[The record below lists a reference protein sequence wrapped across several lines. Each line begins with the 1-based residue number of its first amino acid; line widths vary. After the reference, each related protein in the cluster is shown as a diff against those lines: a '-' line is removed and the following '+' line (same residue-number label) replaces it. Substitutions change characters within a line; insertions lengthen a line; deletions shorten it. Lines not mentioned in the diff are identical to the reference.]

1 MAGGLLA
8 SSAILG
14 IILGF
19 AAQRTLGNFVAGL
32 LIALAQPVR
41 IGDRVEY
48 EGAAGVVEEIGLT
61 YTFIR
66 AADRRRIVVPN
77 EKLASDTIVNASI
90 RSRETFAEI
99 SVPVPLAAD
108 LDAALDALAR
118 GRRRGAGRVRLR
130 QLARRSRD
138 RHAAGRGIRRSRGRA
153 PRARAPPARP
163 PAAPGARRL
172 GVSSKRKPKPKPT
185 RRPRRRRRLLVVLAI
200 AIPLALLALTAAGG
214 AVYFGSSCDLSA
226 LQPVRQA
233 DSSLVYGANG
243 SLIGVLPAVE
253 NRTAVARNAISPWMP
268 KATVAIEDRRFY
280 QHGGI
285 DPEGILR
292 AFVADVS
299 AGRIVQGGSTIT
311 QELVRNLYLSR
322 DKTVQRKVVEAC
334 LAVKLARAWTKD
346 RILTAYLNDVYYGNH
361 AYGIQAAAETYFSVP
376 ASRLTLEQA
385 ALLAGLPQAPS
396 YYDPLHNPVAA
407 LARRDAVLQ
416 ALRRSGDVTEAQY
429 AAAVHDRFLH
439 LRPSSAYAS
448 REPYFVGYVENLL
461 EQEYG
466 AATVRA
472 GGLKIYTTVQP
483 RLERAATDALS
494 HVLYARRDPS
504 GAIVSID
511 PASGAIRAMAGV
523 SPEESGSEFNL
534 ATAAER
540 QAGSTFK
547 PIVLAAAVARGMN
560 PWATRYL
567 SAPFYYAPLQ
577 WRVRTYDGTYAGPET
592 VAAATIHSDNT
603 VYARLA
609 LDVGPAAIVAMAK
622 RLGVQTQ
629 LQPTP
634 SLALGTAAVTPLDM
648 ASVYATL
655 AAGGVYSRPLA
666 IRRVVFPGGK
676 TDAGWG
682 SRSARGSSRTGS
694 RRR

>member
-1 MAGGLLA
+1 
-8 SSAILG
+8 
-14 IILGF
+14 
-19 AAQRTLGNFVAGL
+19 
-32 LIALAQPVR
+32 
-41 IGDRVEY
+41 
-48 EGAAGVVEEIGLT
+48 
-61 YTFIR
+61 
-66 AADRRRIVVPN
+66 
-77 EKLASDTIVNASI
+77 
-90 RSRETFAEI
+90 
-99 SVPVPLAAD
+99 
-108 LDAALDALAR
+108 
-118 GRRRGAGRVRLR
+118 
-130 QLARRSRD
+130 
-138 RHAAGRGIRRSRGRA
+138 
-153 PRARAPPARP
+153 
-163 PAAPGARRL
+163 
-172 GVSSKRKPKPKPT
+172 VSSKRKPQKPQPKPR
-185 RRPRRRRRLLVVLAI
+185 RRPRRRRRLLVVLVV

-253 NRTAVARNAISPWMP
+253 NRTAVVQSAISPWMP
-268 KATVAIEDRRFY
+268 KSTVAIEDRRFY

-311 QELVRNLYLSR
+311 QELVRNLYLSQ
-322 DKTVQRKVVEAC
+322 DKTVQRKVTEAC
-334 LAVKLARAWTKD
+334 LAVKLARAWSKD
-346 RILTAYLNDVYYGNH
+346 RILTAYLNDIYYGNH

-396 YYDPLHNPVAA
+396 YYDPLHNPAAA
-407 LARRDAVLQ
+407 LARRDEVLQ
-416 ALRRSGDVTEAQY
+416 ALRRSGDITEAQY
-429 AAAVHDRFLH
+429 ASAVHDRSLQ
-439 LRPSSAYAS
+439 LRPSSAYGS

-472 GGLKIYTTVQP
+472 GGLKIYTTIQP
-483 RLERAATDALS
+483 RLQRAATHALS
-494 HVLYARRDPS
+494 QVLYARHDPS

-511 PASGAIRAMAGV
+511 PATGAIRAMAGV
-523 SPEESGSEFNL
+523 SPGVSGSEFNL
-534 ATAAER
+534 ATSAER

-547 PIVLAAAVARGMN
+547 SIVLAAAVARGMN

-567 SAPFYYAPLQ
+567 SAPFYYPPLR

-592 VAAATIHSDNT
+592 VAAATIQSDNT

-609 LDVGPAAIVAMAK
+609 LDVGPPAIVAMAK
-622 RLGVQTQ
+622 RLGVQSE
-629 LQPTP
+629 LRPTP
-634 SLALGTAAVTPLDM
+634 SLALGTDAVTPLDM

-666 IRRVVFPGGK
+666 IRRVVFSGGK
-676 TDAGWG
+676 TDSNWAQPQRTRVIPDWVAATVTRVLEENMLHGTGVGAHLPGRVDAGKTGTTDDYADAWFAG
-682 SRSARGSSRTGS
+682 YTPSLEATVWMGYPRAEIPMLDVHGGAVSGPTLPATAWRLFMERALEGTASTDFPAALSPARFSPWTGRYAYAVTAS
-694 RRR
+694 PSG

>member
-1 MAGGLLA
+1 
-8 SSAILG
+8 
-14 IILGF
+14 
-19 AAQRTLGNFVAGL
+19 
-32 LIALAQPVR
+32 
-41 IGDRVEY
+41 
-48 EGAAGVVEEIGLT
+48 
-61 YTFIR
+61 
-66 AADRRRIVVPN
+66 
-77 EKLASDTIVNASI
+77 
-90 RSRETFAEI
+90 
-99 SVPVPLAAD
+99 
-108 LDAALDALAR
+108 
-118 GRRRGAGRVRLR
+118 
-130 QLARRSRD
+130 
-138 RHAAGRGIRRSRGRA
+138 
-153 PRARAPPARP
+153 
-163 PAAPGARRL
+163 
-172 GVSSKRKPKPKPT
+172 
-185 RRPRRRRRLLVVLAI
+185 
-200 AIPLALLALTAAGG
+200 LLALTAAGG

-253 NRTAVARNAISPWMP
+253 NRTAVVQDAISPWMP

-311 QELVRNLYLSR
+311 QELVRNLYLSQN
-322 DKTVQRKVVEAC
+322 KTVQRKVVEAC
-334 LAVKLARAWTKD
+334 LAVKLARAWPKN

-361 AYGIQAAAETYFSVP
+361 AYGIQAASETYFSVP

-396 YYDPLHNPVAA
+396 YYDPLHNPAAA
-407 LARRDAVLQ
+407 LTRRDEVLQ
-416 ALRRSGDVTEAQY
+416 ALRRTGDITGAQY
-429 AAAVHDRFLH
+429 ARTVHDRSLQ
-439 LRPSSAYAS
+439 LRPSSAYGS
-448 REPYFVGYVENLL
+448 REPYFVGYVETLL

-472 GGLKIYTTVQP
+472 GGLKIYTTIQP
-483 RLERAATDALS
+483 RLQRAATHALS
-494 HVLYARRDPS
+494 QVLDARHVPS

-511 PASGAIRAMAGV
+511 PATGAIRAVAGV
-523 SPEESGSEFNL
+523 SPGASGSEFNL
-534 ATAAER
+534 ATSAER

-547 PIVLAAAVARGMN
+547 PIVLAAAVARGLN
-560 PWATRYL
+560 PWAVRYL

-592 VAAATIHSDNT
+592 VAAATIQSDNT

-609 LDVGPAAIVAMAK
+609 LDVGPAAIAEMAK
-622 RLGVQTQ
+622 RLGVQSQ

-634 SLALGTAAVTPLDM
+634 SLALGTDAVTPLDM

-666 IRRVVFPGGK
+666 IRRVVFSAGK
-676 TDAGWG
+676 TDSNWGQPQRTRVIPDWVASTVTRVLEENMLHGTGVGAHLPGRVDAGKTGTTDDYADAWFAG
-682 SRSARGSSRTGS
+682 YTPSLEATVWMGYPRAEIPMLDVHGGAVSGPTLPATAWRLFMERALEGTASTDFPPAVSPARFAPWTGQYAYRVTTS
-694 RRR
+694 PSG

>member
-1 MAGGLLA
+1 M
-8 SSAILG
+8 
-14 IILGF
+14 
-19 AAQRTLGNFVAGL
+19 
-32 LIALAQPVR
+32 
-41 IGDRVEY
+41 
-48 EGAAGVVEEIGLT
+48 
-61 YTFIR
+61 
-66 AADRRRIVVPN
+66 
-77 EKLASDTIVNASI
+77 
-90 RSRETFAEI
+90 
-99 SVPVPLAAD
+99 
-108 LDAALDALAR
+108 
-118 GRRRGAGRVRLR
+118 
-130 QLARRSRD
+130 
-138 RHAAGRGIRRSRGRA
+138 
-153 PRARAPPARP
+153 
-163 PAAPGARRL
+163 
-172 GVSSKRKPKPKPT
+172 
-185 RRPRRRRRLLVVLAI
+185 I
-200 AIPLALLALTAAGG
+200 AIPLALIALTAAGE
-214 AVYFGSSCDLSA
+214 AVYFGPSCDLSA
-226 LQPVRQA
+226 LQPVHQA

-243 SLIGVLPAVE
+243 SLSGVLPAVE
-253 NRTAVARNAISPWMP
+253 NRTAVAQAAISPWMP

-280 QHGGI
+280 EHGGI

-299 AGRIVQGGSTIT
+299 AGRFVQGGSTIT

-334 LAVKLARAWTKD
+334 LAVKLARAWPKD

-376 ASRLTLEQA
+376 ASRLSLSQA
-385 ALLAGLPQAPS
+385 AVLAGLPQAPS
-396 YYDPLHNPVAA
+396 YYDPLYDPAAA
-407 LARRDAVLQ
+407 LSRRDAVLQ
-416 ALRRSGDVTEAQY
+416 ALERSGDITQTQY
-429 AAAVHDRFLH
+429 AAAVRDRSLH

-448 REPYFVGYVENLL
+448 REPYFVGYVENML

-472 GGLKIYTTVQP
+472 GGLKIYTTIEP

-494 HVLYARRDPS
+494 QELYARRDPS
-504 GAIVSID
+504 GAIVSLD

-523 SPEESGSEFNL
+523 SPGESASEFNL
-534 ATAAER
+534 ATTAER

-547 PIVLAAAVARGMN
+547 PIVLAAAVEQGLN

-567 SAPFYYAPLQ
+567 SAPFYYPPLQ
-577 WRVRTYDGTYAGPET
+577 WSVRTYDGKYAGPET

-622 RLGVQTQ
+622 KLGVQTQ

-634 SLALGTAAVTPLDM
+634 SLALGTDAVTPLDM

-676 TDAGWG
+676 TDTGWG
-682 SRSARGSSRTGS
+682 QPQQTRVVPDWVAATVTRVLEENMLHGTGIGAHLEGRIDAGKTGTTDNYADAWFAGYTPTLEATVWMGYPRAEVPMLDVHGSAVSGPTLPATAWHLFMQRALAGSASTDFPSPLSPAQFSPWSGQYAYRVTASPSG
-694 RRR
+694 

>member
-1 MAGGLLA
+1 V
-8 SSAILG
+8 SRK
-14 IILGF
+14 
-19 AAQRTLGNFVAGL
+19 RTA
-32 LIALAQPVR
+32 
-41 IGDRVEY
+41 
-48 EGAAGVVEEIGLT
+48 
-61 YTFIR
+61 
-66 AADRRRIVVPN
+66 
-77 EKLASDTIVNASI
+77 K
-90 RSRETFAEI
+90 
-99 SVPVPLAAD
+99 
-108 LDAALDALAR
+108 
-118 GRRRGAGRVRLR
+118 
-130 QLARRSRD
+130 
-138 RHAAGRGIRRSRGRA
+138 
-153 PRARAPPARP
+153 
-163 PAAPGARRL
+163 
-172 GVSSKRKPKPKPT
+172 SK
-185 RRPRRRRRLLVVLAI
+185 RRPRRRRRLVIALAI

-253 NRTAVARNAISPWMP
+253 NRTAVAQNEVGPWMP

-280 QHGGI
+280 QHGGV

-299 AGRIVQGGSTIT
+299 AGHIVQGGSTIT

-334 LAVKLARAWTKD
+334 LAVKLARAWPKD

-376 ASRLTLEQA
+376 ASRLTLEQS

-396 YYDPLHNPVAA
+396 YFDPLHNPAAA
-407 LARRDAVLQ
+407 LARRNEVLS
-416 ALRRSGDVTEAQY
+416 ALRRSGELTDSQY
-429 AAAVHDRFLH
+429 TTATGDRSLH
-439 LRPSSAYAS
+439 LHPSPAYMS

-483 RLERAATDALS
+483 RLQRAATHALS
-494 HVLYARRDPS
+494 QVLYARTDPA

-511 PASGAIRAMAGV
+511 PATGAIRAMAGV
-523 SPEESGSEFNL
+523 SPGAPGNEFNL
-534 ATAAER
+534 ATTAER

-547 PIVLAAAVARGMN
+547 PIVLAAAVEQGMN

-567 SAPFYYAPLQ
+567 SAPFYYPPLQ
-577 WRVRTYDGTYAGPET
+577 WHVRTYDGTYAGPET
-592 VAAATIHSDNT
+592 VAAATIQSDNT

-609 LDVGPAAIVAMAK
+609 LDVGPAAIVAMAGK
-622 RLGVQTQ
+622 LGVQTR

-634 SLALGTAAVTPLDM
+634 SLALGTGAVTPLDM

-676 TDAGWG
+676 TDTGWAGPQRTRVIPDWVAATVTRVLEENMLHG
-682 SRSARGSSRTGS
+682 TGVGAHVPGRIDAGKTGTTDDYADAWFCGYTPGLEATVWIGYPRGEIPMLDVHGAAVSGPTLPATAWRLYMERALERSANTAFPAPSSPAEFMPWTGRYAYRVTTS
-694 RRR
+694 PSG